1 MHAVANVH
9 RTIQVGR
16 GLALTQG
23 GARDL
28 VGRFVHVLI
37 IGAVRGNARDCV
49 PLGRSSIGG

>member
-23 GARDL
+23 GARDF